1 MQERERSE
9 GTVDFRANMRGS
21 KTVGK
26 KKDNVFLRYTSQNV
40 QISLGSSLLYDQCAQ
55 KREKQV
61 FMHVQHTLSESTCSV
76 TRLFSSH

>member
-9 GTVDFRANMRGS
+9 GAVNFRANMRGS

-26 KKDNVFLRYTSQNV
+26 KKDVFLRYTSQNV

>member
-1 MQERERSE
+1 MQERERRE

-21 KTVGK
+21 KTVGE